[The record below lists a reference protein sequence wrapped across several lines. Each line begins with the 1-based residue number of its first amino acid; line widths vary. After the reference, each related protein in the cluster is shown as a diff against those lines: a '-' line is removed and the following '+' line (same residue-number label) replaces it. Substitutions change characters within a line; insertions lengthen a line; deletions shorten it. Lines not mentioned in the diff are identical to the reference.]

1 MEEDSEQV
9 KADVLMKL
17 RKGCRKWPLREVWK
31 TQSQNFQQLWR
42 LKELIEEPKA
52 LRDWNSKCKNKL
64 STDASEEA
72 VSVPFLYQCGQSWKP
87 VACMSHT
94 PTETERQHVQIEKA
108 ALAPVHKCKISLL
121 YLWEASVSWTD
132 HKTFLTLPRGTW

>member
-1 MEEDSEQV
+1 MEEDS
-9 KADVLMKL
+9 AS
-17 RKGCRKWPLREVWK
+17 KGWCAHEAQEGMQEVTTEGGLEDTK
-31 TQSQNFQQLWR
+31 SKLWR

-52 LRDWNSKCKNKL
+52 RGDWNSKRKSEL

-72 VSVPFLYQCGQSWKP
+72 VSVPFLYQCGQSMKP

-94 PTETERQHVQIEKA
+94 PTKPERQHVQIEKA